1 MAERIY
7 DPRYESKIM
16 SADEA
21 AKLINDGD
29 VIAVS
34 GFTSVGNPKAVPL
47 ALAKRGEAGEK
58 IGVTLITGA
67 SVTDELDGAL
77 ARSGVLKR
85 RYPYQ
90 SHKDV
95 RALANSGA
103 IHYQDQ
109 HLGSVPYM
117 IRQKVYGDIN
127 VAIIEAVALDEKGI
141 WPAASGGISN
151 TAVKYADKVIIEI
164 NTALSENVKG
174 MHDFYDIE
182 PLPDTKPIPLC
193 KANDRIGTPYIP
205 CTPDKVAAVVY
216 SDFPYHGKSLPAPDD
231 VMKNIAKNLIE
242 VLEKEVAKGGLP
254 VPLPPMQSGVGGVA
268 NAVLVGLA
276 DSSFEDL
283 TVFTEVMQD
292 SVLDLIDA
300 GKVKFVSTASM
311 PLSTEYMAKLF
322 DNIDKYKDNII
333 IRPQD
338 ISNNPEVIRRLGLI
352 AMNTALEADITGNVN
367 STHVNGRGVMN
378 GLGGSNDFARN
389 AAITIFTTGSTA
401 KNGEVSCIVPH
412 CSHIDHT
419 EHDVQFIITEWGAAD
434 IRGLDPYEKAELI
447 IEKCAHPKFRPE
459 LRAYLEKAKNDPKR
473 GHGIPSD
480 L

>member
-7 DPRYESKIM
+7 DSRYESKIM
-16 SADEA
+16 SAEDA

-29 VIAVS
+29 VIAAS
-34 GFTSVGNPKAVPL
+34 GFTSVGNPKAVSL
-47 ALAKRGEAGEK
+47 ALAKRAEAGEK

-95 RALANSGA
+95 RAAANSGA
-103 IHYQDQ
+103 VHYQDQ

-127 VAIIEAVALDEKGI
+127 VALIEAVAIDEKGI

-151 TAVKYADKVIIEI
+151 TAVKYADKVIVEI

-193 KANDRIGTPYIP
+193 KADDRIGTPYIP
-205 CTPDKVAAVVY
+205 CTPDKVAAIVY
-216 SDFPYHGKSLPAPDD
+216 TDLPYHGKALPAPDD

-254 VPLPPMQSGVGGVA
+254 LPLPPMQSGVGGVA
-268 NAVLVGLA
+268 NAVLTGLA
-276 DSSFEDL
+276 DSSFENL
-283 TVFTEVMQD
+283 TVYTEVMQD

-311 PLSTEYMAKLF
+311 PLSTEYMDKLF
-322 DNIDKYKDNII
+322 SNIDKYKDKIVV
-333 IRPQD
+333 RPQD

-352 AMNTALEADITGNVN
+352 AMNTALEADISGNVN

-434 IRGLDPYEKAELI
+434 LRGLDAFEKAELI
-447 IEKCAHPKFRPE
+447 IEKCAHPKFRPM
-459 LRAYLEKAKNDPKR
+459 LREYLEKAKNDPKR
-473 GHGIPSD
+473 GHGIPMD